1 MLKVL
6 ARMGQDGGLQTWRKS
21 TPTVTAF
28 RKRRESSFQSEWPS
42 TSLRGVHARC
52 AVIFRRLWD
61 QAHFRMQRA
70 FGGAMLFRRLSR
82 KIEQKIVIVGAG
94 EVGYH
99 IARRLSD
106 EQRQVVIIDLNPDK
120 LRDVEDDMDV
130 QTIAGSGTSPAVLRE
145 AGVEDA
151 AIFLAVTD
159 SDETNIVACLFA
171 SAIAPG
177 AIKLA
182 RIRTAEYAAYPQVF
196 SSGSLQISM
205 LVNPED
211 EIVRSIERQL
221 TLPGA
226 VEYGQLADGSLR
238 MVGMRIDN
246 GPLAGESLRR
256 FRELTGDD
264 GIMVG
269 AIDRKGKLIVP
280 SGSDTVEEGD
290 IVYFAYRPS
299 SQQALL
305 RTLRRKGG
313 YPASACIVGGGSI
326 GLRLAKLFESRGVDV
341 KLIERD
347 EARCSQ
353 LANELGGTL
362 ILHGDGTDMALLR
375 EENVDG
381 MDAFIAVTGDEETN
395 ILSCL
400 LAKSLHVPE
409 TVVRVNKAAY
419 LPLVET
425 LGIGH
430 SVSPRL
436 SAVNSILQ
444 YIRQGEVL
452 SSVSVGGDAAEMLEA
467 VVGED
472 SILAGRSLQ
481 DLGLPQGILLLG
493 ITRGPETFVP
503 SGSTIIAAQDRIVIL
518 GLRKRMS
525 FVEDLVS
532 RRRGDA

>member
-1 MLKVL
+1 M
-6 ARMGQDGGLQTWRKS
+6 
-21 TPTVTAF
+21 
-28 RKRRESSFQSEWPS
+28 
-42 TSLRGVHARC
+42 
-52 AVIFRRLWD
+52 
-61 QAHFRMQRA
+61 
-70 FGGAMLFRRLSR
+70 
-82 KIEQKIVIVGAG
+82 
-94 EVGYH
+94 
-99 IARRLSD
+99 
-106 EQRQVVIIDLNPDK
+106 
-120 LRDVEDDMDV
+120 
-130 QTIAGSGTSPAVLRE
+130 
-145 AGVEDA
+145 
-151 AIFLAVTD
+151 
-159 SDETNIVACLFA
+159 
-171 SAIAPG
+171 
-177 AIKLA
+177 
-182 RIRTAEYAAYPQVF
+182 
-196 SSGSLQISM
+196 
-205 LVNPED
+205 
-211 EIVRSIERQL
+211 
-221 TLPGA
+221 
-226 VEYGQLADGSLR
+226 EYGQLADGSLR

-326 GLRLAKLFESRGVDV
+326 GLRLAQAVRIAWRGREAHREGRST
-341 KLIERD
+341 LQPAGQRAWGHSYSARRRD
-347 EARCSQ
+347 
-353 LANELGGTL
+353 G
-362 ILHGDGTDMALLR
+362 HGITAW

-444 YIRQGEVL
+444 YIRQGKVL